1 MMRAGIPNRIRP
13 ILLCGFALL
22 PLLTAA
28 QDVQPPRP
36 AALHARI
43 ELTPRQIK
51 GHPPAAVLWLSP
63 VSADASSRNLPPGRF
78 TLVQKN
84 RMFMPHLLVVPVG
97 SVVAFPNA
105 DPFFHN
111 VFSLFNGKRFDLG
124 LYEAGK
130 SKDVVFSRE
139 GVSYIFCNIHPEM
152 SAVVLALS
160 TPYFATADQDE
171 NLHID
176 NIPAGEYELH
186 VWIEGLTQPDMNRLV
201 RRVHLGPG
209 KSESISVDARDLS
222 REPATHLNKFGQPY
236 AQPAKPN
243 Y

>member
-1 MMRAGIPNRIRP
+1 MMCVNIPFRVCHAV
-13 ILLCGFALL
+13 LCGFALL
-22 PLLTAA
+22 PLLAPA
-28 QDVQPPRP
+28 QGEQPSKG
-36 AALHARI
+36 AELHARI
-43 ELTPRQIK
+43 DLAPRQIK
-51 GHPPAAVLWLSP
+51 GHPPAAVLWLPP
-63 VSADASSRNLPPGRF
+63 VSADAAEQTPPPGRF

-84 RMFMPHLLVVPVG
+84 RMFTPHLLVVPVG

-160 TPYFATADQDE
+160 SPYYAIADQDE
-171 NLHID
+171 SFHLD

-186 VWIEGLTQPDMNRLV
+186 AWIEGLTQPDLDRLV

-209 KSESISVDARDLS
+209 KSESISLDARDLA
-222 REPATHLNKFGQPY
+222 REPASHLNKFGQPY
-236 AQPAKPN
+236 EQAPKPA

>member
-1 MMRAGIPNRIRP
+1 MRVHSTSQIRYMVF
-13 ILLCGFALL
+13 CSFALF
-22 PLLTAA
+22 PLLVLA
-28 QDVQPPRP
+28 QREQHLSV
-36 AALHARI
+36 AELHARI
-43 ELTPRQIK
+43 DLPARQMK
-51 GHPPAAVLWLSP
+51 EHVPAAVLWLK
-63 VSADASSRNLPPGRF
+63 AISSTTTSQTMPPGHF

-97 SVVAFPNA
+97 SVVTFPNA

-152 SAVVLALS
+152 SAVVLAFS
-160 TPYFATADQDE
+160 TPYYAVADREE
-171 NLHID
+171 NLRVA
-176 NIPAGEYELH
+176 NIPPGEYEVN
-186 VWIEGLTQPDMNRLV
+186 VWIEGLTQRSLDRLV
-201 RRVHLGPG
+201 RRVHFGPG
-209 KSESISVDARDLS
+209 QSESISLDVRDSS
-222 REPATHLNKFGQPY
+222 RESPSHLNKFGQPY
-236 AQPAKPN
+236 EQDPKPT

>member
-1 MMRAGIPNRIRP
+1 MNFVDLPFRMRHA
-13 ILLCGFALL
+13 LLCGVALL
-22 PLLTAA
+22 PLQALA
-28 QDVQPPRP
+28 QDAQPH
-36 AALHARI
+36 AVAELHAHI
-43 ELTPRQIK
+43 DVAPGQLKGHAPGAVVWLTPLSAGGVTRPSPA
-51 GHPPAAVLWLSP
+51 GH
-63 VSADASSRNLPPGRF
+63 F

-97 SVVAFPNA
+97 SVVSFPNE

-111 VFSLFNGKRFDLG
+111 VFSYFNGKRFDLG

-130 SKDVVFSRE
+130 SKDVIFSRE

-171 NLHID
+171 NLRLE
-176 NIPAGEYELH
+176 NVPAGEYEVH
-186 VWIEGLTQPDMNRLV
+186 VWIEGLTQPDLAHLV
-201 RRVHLGPG
+201 RHIHLSSG
-209 KSESISVDARDLS
+209 KSESITLDARELS
-222 REPATHLNKFGQPY
+222 REPASHLNKFGEPY
-236 AQPAKPN
+236 DRTPKPA

>member
-1 MMRAGIPNRIRP
+1 MMRVKIPIRFRHAV
-13 ILLCGFALL
+13 LCGFALF
-22 PLLTAA
+22 PLLALPQA
-28 QDVQPPRP
+28 EQPPRG
-36 AALHARI
+36 AELHARI
-43 ELTPRQIK
+43 VLAPGQIK
-51 GHPPAAVLWLSP
+51 DHPPSAVLWLTA
-63 VSADASSRNLPPGRF
+63 VSAEAASPTLPPGRF

-84 RMFMPHLLVVPVG
+84 RMFTPRLLVVPVG

-160 TPYFATADQDE
+160 TPYFAIADHDE
-171 NLHID
+171 SLRLD
-176 NIPAGEYELH
+176 NIPVGEYEIH
-186 VWIEGLTQPDMNRLV
+186 VWIEGLTQPDLDRLV

-209 KSESISVDARDLS
+209 KSESISLDARDLS
-222 REPATHLNKFGQPY
+222 REPASHLNKFGQPY
-236 AQPAKPN
+236 EQPPKPT

>member
-1 MMRAGIPNRIRP
+1 MKFFDRPSRMLRA
-13 ILLCGFALL
+13 LLCGVALL
-22 PLLTAA
+22 PLHAQAQSAQPHAA
-28 QDVQPPRP
+28 
-36 AALHARI
+36 AELHAHI
-43 ELTPRQIK
+43 DIAPGQLK
-51 GHPPAAVLWLSP
+51 GHPPAAVVWLTP
-63 VSADASSRNLPPGRF
+63 MSAEAAGRTLRPGHF

-97 SVVAFPNA
+97 SVVSFPNE

-111 VFSLFNGKRFDLG
+111 VFSYFNGKRFDLG

-171 NLHID
+171 SLRLE
-176 NIPAGEYELH
+176 NISAGEYEMH
-186 VWIEGLTQPDMNRLV
+186 VWIEGLTQPDLARLV
-201 RRVHLGPG
+201 RRIHLNPG
-209 KSESISVDARDLS
+209 KSESISLDARELS
-222 REPATHLNKFGQPY
+222 HESAEHLNKFGQPY
-236 AQPAKPN
+236 DRSPKPA

>member
-1 MMRAGIPNRIRP
+1 MKSFYRPSRIGRA
-13 ILLCGFALL
+13 LLCGVALL
-22 PLLTAA
+22 PLQTLA
-28 QDVQPPRP
+28 QETPTHAV
-36 AALHARI
+36 AELHAHI
-43 ELTPRQIK
+43 DIAPGQLK
-51 GHPPAAVLWLSP
+51 GHPPAAVVWLTP
-63 VSADASSRNLPPGRF
+63 MSAEPADRPLRPGRF

-111 VFSLFNGKRFDLG
+111 VFSYFNGKRFDLG

-130 SKDVVFSRE
+130 SKDVTFSRE

-160 TPYFATADQDE
+160 TPYFATANQDE
-171 NLHID
+171 SVHLES
-176 NIPAGEYELH
+176 IPAGEYEMH
-186 VWIEGLTQPDMNRLV
+186 VWIEGLTQPDLARMV
-201 RRVHLGPG
+201 RRIHLSPG
-209 KSESISVDARDLS
+209 KSESLSLDARGLS
-222 REPATHLNKFGQPY
+222 REPASHLNKFGQPY
-236 AQPAKPN
+236 DRTPTPA

>member
-1 MMRAGIPNRIRP
+1 MKFFELPFRVRHAW
-13 ILLCGFALL
+13 LCAIALL
-22 PLLTAA
+22 QLQALA
-28 QDVQPPRP
+28 QDAQPR
-36 AALHARI
+36 AVAELHAHI
-43 ELTPRQIK
+43 DIAPGQPK
-51 GHPPAAVLWLSP
+51 GHPPAAVVWLTPISLEAP
-63 VSADASSRNLPPGRF
+63 GRTLAPGRF
-78 TLVQKN
+78 TLIQKN

-171 NLHID
+171 SLRIE
-176 NIPAGEYELH
+176 NIPAGEYEMH
-186 VWIEGLTQPDMNRLV
+186 VWIEGLTQQDLARV
-201 RRVHLGPG
+201 ARRIHLIPG
-209 KSESISVDARDLS
+209 KSESIALDARELS
-222 REPATHLNKFGQPY
+222 REPAGHLNKFGQPY
-236 AQPAKPN
+236 DRSPKPA